1 MADIFDDGGTPPSNT
16 NEYLEQFVGE
26 GKKFKDVGELAKAYA
41 NADHHIGELRT
52 DLQSTREFISEELK
66 KLAEQREKAP
76 PAPNPEPRSE
86 PNPAPVAPSGGEVED
101 LDTRI
106 AKALEEQTTLKRL
119 QGNASLV
126 QDVLVEQLGSV
137 DKAAEAVVA
146 KASEL
151 GLSPSDMKELAAK
164 SPKAFLATMGIN
176 AEVKPQSNATPAPR
190 SDVNPLNINSGAPKA
205 NSYAY
210 YEQIRKS
217 DPKLYWNPKTQS
229 AMHKA
234 AQAMGEDFFN

>member
-1 MADIFDDGGTPPSNT
+1 MAEDIFDDGQTPTENH
-16 NEYLEQFVGE
+16 LEQFVGE
-26 GKKFKDVGELAKAYA
+26 GKKFKTVDDLAKAYA

-52 DLQSTREFISEELK
+52 DLQSTREFISEELR
-66 KLAEQREKAP
+66 KLAEQRNAEP
-76 PAPNPEPRSE
+76 PTPNPEPRSE

-106 AKALEEQTTLKRL
+106 AKALENRDTLTRL

-137 DKAAEAVVA
+137 EKAAGAVIA

-164 SPKAFLATMGIN
+164 SPKAFLSTMGID
-176 AEVKPQSNATPAPR
+176 AEVKPKSNATPAPR
-190 SDVNPLNINSGAPKA
+190 SDVNPLIINSGAPKA
-205 NSYAY
+205 NSYAF

-234 AQAMGEDFFN
+234 AQDLGEDFFN